1 MQQSSSR
8 RSSVT
13 IRDVARK
20 AGTSPATVSRVLTG
34 SANVRP
40 EKREAVLRAI
50 EELNYTPN
58 LLARGLKTQR
68 TQTLGVIINDI
79 RDIFYSTVAKG
90 IQDFARCN
98 DYQILIADTA
108 AEPERERKM
117 LQVMRDKGVE
127 GIVFAPLG
135 WNQDVVQELWAEGM
149 ALIAVDRTLAGVELP
164 TVLVDN
170 RGGAERAVLHLVE
183 QGYETIALIN
193 SYKPITTY
201 QEREE
206 GYRQALKKAGRV
218 DDENLLLRGGPS
230 LEDGRKMMEA
240 LLQRRSLPDAI
251 FAASGSLALG
261 ALSALREANIHVP
274 QDIGFAVFDDFDY
287 FSILSP
293 TLTAVRQPAYHLGEA
308 AASLLLDAIRER
320 KPVSLSTTILP
331 VELMVRESSQKRR

>member
-1 MQQSSSR
+1 MQPSSSR
-8 RSSVT
+8 RSAIT

-79 RDIFYSTVAKG
+79 QDIFYSTVTKG

-108 AEPERERKM
+108 ADPARERKM
-117 LQVMRDKGVE
+117 LQVMRDKGVD

-135 WNQDVVQELWAEGM
+135 WNQDAVQALLDEGM

-164 TVLVDN
+164 TVLVEN
-170 RGGAERAVLHLVE
+170 RRGAEEAVQHLAQ
-183 QGYETIALIN
+183 QGYETIALLN

-201 QEREE
+201 QEREQ
-206 GYRQALKKAGRV
+206 GYRQALENMGWEI
-218 DDENLLLRGGPS
+218 DERLVLQGGSS
-230 LEDGRKMMEA
+230 LEDGQEMMRA
-240 LLQRRSLPDAI
+240 LLQRRPLPDAI

-261 ALSALREANIHVP
+261 ALSALREANIRVP
-274 QDIGFAVFDDFDY
+274 QDIGFAVFDDFEY
-287 FSILSP
+287 FNILSP
-293 TLTAVRQPAYHLGEA
+293 TLTAVRQPAYQLGET
-308 AASLLLDAIRER
+308 AASLLLDAFREE
-320 KPVSLSTTILP
+320 KSVPLSTIILP
-331 VELMVRESSQKRR
+331 VELMVRESSQQRR